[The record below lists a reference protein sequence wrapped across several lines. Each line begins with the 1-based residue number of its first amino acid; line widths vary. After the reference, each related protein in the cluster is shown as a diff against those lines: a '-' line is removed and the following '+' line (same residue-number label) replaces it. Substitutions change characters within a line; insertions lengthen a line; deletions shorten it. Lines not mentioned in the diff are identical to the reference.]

1 MMTQKELDQLE
12 YLQAK
17 KQRFSDNCVSCI
29 HYKATEPCW
38 KANNPEV
45 QKWLNMEGKYA
56 DLKKACPEWYDEY

>member
-1 MMTQKELDQLE
+1 MTENEYKQLE
-12 YLQAK
+12 RLQALK
-17 KQRFSDNCVSCI
+17 NRIEDNCVSCI